1 MFLFDNR
8 ASFYYSGFYCS
19 TTKGFLMP
27 FNPLFSDA
35 ADATLETVRVDENIC
50 ADIRGVRDYIFDF
63 YGGPYEGATLRV
75 LEPDDVVI
83 FWEDDDFS
91 TSVILGGGEKEA
103 RVESGETGSALS
115 LSSFGEMGWVLD
127 SLKEMRRILSFD
139 VR

>member
-19 TTKGFLMP
+19 TTKGFLMERV
-27 FNPLFSDA
+27 PLFSDT
-35 ADATLETVRVDENIC
+35 ADTALENTSVGENIC
-50 ADIRGVRDYIFDF
+50 ADIRSVRDYIFDL
-63 YGGPYEGATLRV
+63 YGGLYEDASLHV

-115 LSSFGEMGWVLD
+115 LSSFGDLKWVLD
-127 SLKEMRRILSFD
+127 SLEEMRRILSFD
-139 VR
+139 V